1 MNKCIWFVFLDDI
14 FINILKIVDN
24 IVLLILN
31 KCRYLF
37 WLYVNKIFV
46 IYKFNKEKL

>member
-1 MNKCIWFVFLDDI
+1 MFWFVFLDDI

-31 KCRYLF
+31 KCRDLLNRDVYDYMWIKYL
-37 WLYVNKIFV
+37 
-46 IYKFNKEKL
+46 

>member
-37 WLYVNKIFV
+37 NWDVYDYMWIKYL
-46 IYKFNKEKL
+46 

>member
-31 KCRYLF
+31 KFRYLF
-37 WLYVNKIFV
+37 DRDVYDYMWIKYL
-46 IYKFNKEKL
+46 

>member
-37 WLYVNKIFV
+37 DRDVNDYMWIK
-46 IYKFNKEKL
+46 YL

>member
-1 MNKCIWFVFLDDI
+1 MFWFVFLDDI

-37 WLYVNKIFV
+37 NRVVYDYMWIKYL
-46 IYKFNKEKL
+46 